1 MKRIL
6 TRRWYGLLL
15 LAGMIAVAWSPR
27 TVAAESGRLRQAD
40 LAAVIQ
46 SRTLFDWNIA
56 EEIHPGMRYHQ
67 WVWTLP
73 RPIRMHAVRVDL
85 KTPGLFFKVTGRADD
100 ADESVIRNRIRVYN
114 EQTAVVAKYYS
125 AQGKYAAV
133 NGVGTMDEVFD
144 RICAIID
151 KLR

>member
-1 MKRIL
+1 MGQSVLIERHIAPHFHFLPIL
-6 TRRWYGLLL
+6 SRNQD
-15 LAGMIAVAWSPR
+15 
-27 TVAAESGRLRQAD
+27 AARLGA
-40 LAAVIQ
+40 L
-46 SRTLFDWNIA
+46 
-56 EEIHPGMRYHQ
+56 
-67 WVWTLP
+67 
-73 RPIRMHAVRVDL
+73 
-85 KTPGLFFKVTGRADD
+85 GRADD

-125 AQGKYAAV
+125 AHGKYAAV